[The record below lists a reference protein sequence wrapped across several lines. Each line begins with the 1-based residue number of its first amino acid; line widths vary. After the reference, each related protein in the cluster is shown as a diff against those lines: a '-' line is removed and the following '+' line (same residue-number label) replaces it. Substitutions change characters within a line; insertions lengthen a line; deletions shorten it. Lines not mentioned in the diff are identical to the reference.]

1 MQPFTL
7 TKWPTHYQDSLQLR
21 PQRLILDAQESIQ
34 HPYKMRKSVVFKFQK
49 TFLNIIP
56 FFLFVHG
63 ETIDIDSESCFFVF
77 LLFSAGGAA
86 AVFLTTRFTTTNV

>member
-1 MQPFTL
+1 MAYSLPRLFTVK
-7 TKWPTHYQDSLQLR
+7 TPKVNFRCPRKY
-21 PQRLILDAQESIQ
+21 PASIQ
-34 HPYKMRKSVVFKFQK
+34 NEKKCCFQISK
-49 TFLNIIP
+49 DIFEHYS

-63 ETIDIDSESCFFVF
+63 ETIDIDRESCFFVF